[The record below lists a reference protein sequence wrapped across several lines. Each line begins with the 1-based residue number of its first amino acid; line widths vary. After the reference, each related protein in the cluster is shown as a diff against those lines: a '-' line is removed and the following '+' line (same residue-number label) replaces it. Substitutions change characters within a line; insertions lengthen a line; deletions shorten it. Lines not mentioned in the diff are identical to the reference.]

1 MLWLVWQMWLLL
13 FVAFGIGI
21 AAGWRIW
28 SGGVGAEH
36 RALVTAQEEVSRLRR
51 QNDDLSRSLAAARK
65 DAPAE
70 TDSGQGAA
78 VSASTPREALPGS
91 HNDLLVIHGIGP
103 KAAAALREGGVTSF
117 EQIAAWTDEDVK
129 TWDQALNAKGRIER
143 DDWVGQARKLIDE
156 G

>member
-1 MLWLVWQMWLLL
+1 MLWLIWQMWLLL

-28 SGGVGAEH
+28 SGGTGSE
-36 RALVTAQEEVSRLRR
+36 RRSLVSAQEEVARLRR

-65 DAPAE
+65 DNPVEDANTQDDAKPSEAAA
-70 TDSGQGAA
+70 GQ
-78 VSASTPREALPGS
+78 SSGS
-91 HNDLLVIHGIGP
+91 HNDLLVIHGLGP

-117 EQIAAWTDEDVK
+117 EQIAAWTKDDV
-129 TWDQALNAKGRIER
+129 TDWDDRLNAKGRIER
-143 DDWVGQARKLIDE
+143 DDWIGQAKALIDE